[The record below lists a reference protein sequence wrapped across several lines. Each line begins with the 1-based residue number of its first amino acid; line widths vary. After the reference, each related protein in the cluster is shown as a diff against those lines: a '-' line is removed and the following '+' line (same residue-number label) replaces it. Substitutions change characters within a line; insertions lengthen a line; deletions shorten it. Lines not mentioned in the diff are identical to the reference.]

1 MQDQNNKKF
10 ESLATEV
17 GKLVDEKNRAYGDS
31 FMKAGEF
38 LKILYPNGIPPE
50 KYIDA
55 LCIVRMFDKLM
66 RIATKKDALGESPY
80 RDLMGYALLGLHNT
94 QQQEEQNTKS
104 QEALD
109 KVSSLQKAAEEGIV
123 ASLKERGVTLGTPL
137 CLEERIEKFFKSH
150 EDLTVDDIVKLIEP
164 SSKFTE
170 EQIKQTV
177 QSMFLKGKLEYFDA
191 TKTFRLLEEED
202 NVHDE

>member
-55 LCIVRMFDKLM
+55 LCIVRMFDK
-66 RIATKKDALGESPY
+66 
-80 RDLMGYALLGLHNT
+80 
-94 QQQEEQNTKS
+94 
-104 QEALD
+104 
-109 KVSSLQKAAEEGIV
+109 
-123 ASLKERGVTLGTPL
+123 
-137 CLEERIEKFFKSH
+137 
-150 EDLTVDDIVKLIEP
+150 
-164 SSKFTE
+164 
-170 EQIKQTV
+170 
-177 QSMFLKGKLEYFDA
+177 FLKLTTGSNNLPEPVRQDIIGLSI
-191 TKTFRLLEEED
+191 RLYD
-202 NVHDE
+202 QNKQA